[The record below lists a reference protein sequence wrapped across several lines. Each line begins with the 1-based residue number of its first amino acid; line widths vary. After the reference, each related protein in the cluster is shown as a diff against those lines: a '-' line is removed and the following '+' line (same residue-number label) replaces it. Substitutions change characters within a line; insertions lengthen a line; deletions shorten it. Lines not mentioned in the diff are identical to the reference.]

1 MAGLRLK
8 KRELSD
14 GIVLISASG
23 FLDAHTFEEM
33 ESLIEDLFKK
43 KIYRIIVQLDKL
55 DYISSAGA
63 GVFIGA
69 VGTAAS
75 HGGNIVL
82 LSPSPNVKEVFDL
95 LGLSQIFP
103 LAYSQDDAVEYF
115 VGGKK

>member
-1 MAGLRLK
+1 MTGLRLK
-8 KRELSD
+8 KNDLND

-23 FLDAHTFEEM
+23 FLDAHTFGEM
-33 ESLIEDLFKK
+33 ENLIEDLFKK
-43 KIYRIIVQLDKL
+43 RVYKIIVQLDKL

-69 VGTAAS
+69 KGTATS
-75 HGGNIVL
+75 HGGDIVI

-103 LAYSQDDAVEYF
+103 IAYKRESAIEYF
-115 VGGKK
+115 GGST